1 MESDELKSIVTEA
14 VAEAMSNHPCWM
26 SEDDR
31 SMIRDLISG
40 GKMAKK
46 SFLVFIVGGIMFVG
60 AKLIL
65 SVEKFNPFK

>member
-1 MESDELKSIVTEA
+1 MEPDELKLIVTEA
-14 VAEAMSNHPCWM
+14 IETAMSSHPCWM

-31 SMIRDLISG
+31 SMTRDLISG
-40 GKMAKK
+40 GRIAKK
-46 SFLVFIVGGIMFVG
+46 SILTVIVGGLLYIS